1 MLLLFMFPEVSRRM
15 ALLQFMRFHDSHLMR
30 QLSCRAGM
38 RRGLGQS
45 QGSAEKIRASSLV
58 GSMALT

>member
-1 MLLLFMFPEVSRRM
+1 M